1 MIDLDRRTQANGLRV
16 SAVPIAGLRSVSVL
30 LAMEAG
36 QYFEPPGRPGV
47 ARLTAQAMLRGT
59 ARRDAVAWS
68 DALDALG
75 ASARLDVGLHAAVFS
90 GQCLAGDLEA
100 FLDLVAETVVTPAL
114 APEGLEFVRAQA
126 LAEHEEAKKDTRS
139 VADQTWRELTYPPG
153 HPFRT
158 RAIGDEAVVRT
169 ATIEEVRSHH
179 RAAIRAGGSVLVL
192 AGALDPGGAFAAAD
206 RAFAAWPTGERP
218 ARAVEPAALPGVRR
232 RAVVVPD
239 KTQAD
244 IVLGWPGIPRR
255 DTRFTKAQVANMV
268 FAADTFA
275 SRAGQVVRDELG
287 LAYYVFSTVAGTA
300 AQGPWTV
307 RMGVNP
313 ENAERAIAVTL
324 MELKKIRDGATADD
338 DLDLARDKLVG
349 ELEVGRE
356 SPNGVAAMVLEAELF
371 QLGPDH
377 LQRYPRELR
386 SVTKADV
393 VAIATELL
401 PLDRYALAIA
411 GPEIPRTLLG
421 D

>member
-1 MIDLDRRTQANGLRV
+1 M
-16 SAVPIAGLRSVSVL
+16 
-30 LAMEAG
+30 
-36 QYFEPPGRPGV
+36 
-47 ARLTAQAMLRGT
+47 T
-59 ARRDAVAWS
+59 ARRNAVAWS

-90 GQCLAGDLEA
+90 GQCLAGDLDA

-139 VADQTWRELTYPPG
+139 VADQTWRELTYPAG

-206 RAFAAWPTGERP
+206 RAFAAWPTGERR

-255 DTRFTKAQVANMV
+255 DARFTKAQVANMV

-313 ENAERAIAVTL
+313 ENVERAIAVTL